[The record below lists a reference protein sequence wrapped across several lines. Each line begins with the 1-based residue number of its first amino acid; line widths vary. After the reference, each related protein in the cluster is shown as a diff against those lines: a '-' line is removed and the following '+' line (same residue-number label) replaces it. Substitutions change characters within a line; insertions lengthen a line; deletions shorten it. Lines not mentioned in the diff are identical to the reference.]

1 MNRSISRVFW
11 VLAGGFVLLAFALG
25 YWQVVHASAIND
37 HPGNPQTI
45 QRSLLIARGP
55 ILAADGAPLAVSV
68 GNNVNGQ
75 VVYHRVYPN
84 GTLAPQTVGYS
95 NVRLGSTAL
104 ELSQNNWLT
113 GDYGAE
119 SLLVRLGL
127 RSKRGEAVH
136 TTLIPTAQRVANQ
149 MLAGQQGAVVA
160 LDPRTGAV
168 EVMASSPGF
177 DLARVDQH
185 FASIASQ
192 KGSPLVNRTVQE
204 GFPPGSTF
212 KVVTATAALQTGLF
226 TPNSMFN
233 DTGSIIAS
241 GQPLRELRR

>member
-1 MNRSISRVFW
+1 M
-11 VLAGGFVLLAFALG
+11 LLAFALG

-37 HPGNPQTI
+37 RPGNPQTI

-68 GNNVNGQ
+68 SNNVNGQ
-75 VVYHRVYPN
+75 VVYHRTYPN

-95 NVRLGSTAL
+95 NIRQGSTAL
-104 ELSQNNWLT
+104 ELSQNGWLT

-127 RSKRGEAVH
+127 RSKRGAAVH
-136 TTLIPTAQRVANQ
+136 TTLVPAAQQVANQ

-168 EVMASSPGF
+168 AGHGLIAGLRPERRSTSTSRRSSASRT
-177 DLARVDQH
+177 ARWST
-185 FASIASQ
+185 ARS
-192 KGSPLVNRTVQE
+192 RT
-204 GFPPGSTF
+204 GIPPGRPS
-212 KVVTATAALQTGLF
+212 
-226 TPNSMFN
+226 
-233 DTGSIIAS
+233 
-241 GQPLRELRR
+241 R